1 MRKITYIL
9 FLGFI
14 SFFALS
20 CSEATIEEDAQRA
33 AELTMMSNQYS
44 MENDMSNAGKAYT
57 ESQEI
62 MNKYKK
68 LDKFDEFY
76 QIYLSFLEEGS
87 YRLDDSDPYSIPVN
101 DPSENIQ

>member
-1 MRKITYIL
+1 MDMRKIIYIL
-9 FLGFI
+9 FLGLYMFT
-14 SFFALS
+14 FLA
-20 CSEATIEEDAQRA
+20 CSEPTMEEDAQRA

-44 MENDMSNAGKAYT
+44 GDNDMSNAGKAYA

-76 QIYLSFLEEGS
+76 QIYLTFLEESS
-87 YRLDDSDPYSIPVN
+87 YRLEDLDPYSIPLN
-101 DPSENIQ
+101 ETSE